1 MDNYNNRVSWA
12 LDQSLIKA
20 AALSHEYVTLEH
32 LLYVL
37 MDEQDVLELLGK
49 MGCSHANIIRDLEE
63 NLAQRDDITVEK
75 LDGMGPRQTLALD
88 RVFNRAVTQVIFTGR
103 KQMFCK
109 DLIVSLLSETSSH
122 AAYILKKNG
131 ASRDKVV
138 KIIEKDFYDAFA
150 NSINRGMP
158 RGMAGGPDS
167 QGQIKF
173 EDFCENLNISA
184 SEGKIDPVIGRS
196 EEILEISEVLARR
209 KKNNVIIVGE
219 PGVGKTAIAEGLA
232 RNIVNDECPD
242 MLKDKIVY
250 SLDVTA
256 MVAGTKYR
264 GEFEERAKIVFEQLS
279 EKDNVILFI
288 DEIHMIMGAGSAGGS
303 NIDIANLLKPL
314 LAGGKLLCMGAT
326 TSEEYRE
333 NFEKDRALQRRFQK
347 VVIEQPSKE
356 DTKLIVKGLK
366 KYYEEFH
373 GNEYDDDALDYAVD
387 LAERYM
393 HGKYNPDRAIDIID
407 VAGARTKLHKS
418 TGKIDRGA
426 VEQAVSKITRIPLDM
441 IDAKENTNYAN
452 LEHNIRQKLFGQN
465 KAISTLVESILVAK
479 SGMRPTNKPIGS
491 FLFVGPTGTGKTEL
505 CRQLANNLDVT
516 LRKYDMSEYME
527 QHSVSKLIGA
537 PPGYVGHAEGGAGS
551 GKLINDVEETPNCII
566 LLDEV
571 EKAHPSVMNLLLQV
585 MDDGRLTS
593 STGKVADFSNAIVI
607 MTSNLGA
614 SQKSKMA
621 IGFSNDNDDASL
633 QAVKKFFSPE
643 FRNRLD
649 AMVEFVALQ
658 REHIDMIVDKSIN
671 ELNEMMTDKGV
682 VIELTLG
689 AKSWM
694 RERGYIPDMGARPLQ
709 RVIND
714 YIKKPLSKEILFGQL
729 INGGKVTVR
738 VANDKL
744 EFTYG

>member
-1 MDNYNNRVSWA
+1 MDNHSDNVNLVIEKA
-12 LDQSLIKA
+12 LMKA

-32 LLYVL
+32 VLYCL
-37 MDEQDVLELLGK
+37 MEEQDVEELLTAMK
-49 MGCSHANIIRDLEE
+49 CSTSEILRELEE
-63 NLAQRDDITVEK
+63 NLAQRDDITVAD
-75 LDGMGPRQTLALD
+75 LSIAPRQTMAID
-88 RVFNRAVTQVIFTGR
+88 RLFNRAVTQVIFTGR

-109 DLIVSLLSETSSH
+109 DLIVSMLSESTSH
-122 AAYILKKNG
+122 AYYILRKYG
-131 ASRDKVV
+131 ATRQKV
-138 KIIEKDFYDAFA
+138 IDILQAEFYQQL
-150 NSINRGMP
+150 GKEP
-158 RGMAGGPDS
+158 RKGGMAGQSEGAPV
-167 QGQIKF
+167 KF
-173 EDFCENLNISA
+173 EDFCVNLNVEA
-184 SEGKIDPVIGRS
+184 ADGRIDPVIGR
-196 EEILEISEVLARR
+196 ENEIIEISEVLARR

-232 RNIVNDECPD
+232 RNIVNDECPE
-242 MLKDKIVY
+242 MLMGKIVY
-250 SLDVTA
+250 SLDVTS

-264 GEFEERAKIVFEQLS
+264 GEFEERAKLVFDQLAQR
-279 EKDNVILFI
+279 DNVILFI

-347 VVIEQPSKE
+347 VVIEQPSKD

-373 GNEYDDDALDYAVD
+373 ETVYDEDALDYAVD

-393 HGKYNPDRAIDIID
+393 HGKFNPDRAIDIID
-407 VAGARTKLHKS
+407 VAGARTRLHKI
-418 TGKIDRGA
+418 TGNIDRSA
-426 VEQAVSKITRIPLDM
+426 VEHAVSKLTRIPIDM

-452 LEHNIRQKLFGQN
+452 LEGNIKKKLFGQDS
-465 KAISTLVESILVAK
+465 AVSTLVEAIFVAK

-505 CRQLANNLDVT
+505 CRQLASNLDVT

-551 GKLINDVEETPNCII
+551 GKLINDLEETPNCII

-614 SQKSKMA
+614 AQKSKRA
-621 IGFSNDNDDASL
+621 IGFSNDHDDASM
-633 QAVKKFFSPE
+633 QAVNKFFSPE

-649 AMVEFVALQ
+649 AMVEFVALG

-671 ELNEMMTDKGV
+671 ELNTMMKDKGV

-689 AKSWM
+689 ARTWF
-694 RERGYIPDMGARPLQ
+694 REKGYIPDMGARPLQ

-714 YIKKPLSKEILFGQL
+714 HIKKPLSKEVLFGKL
-729 INGGKVTVR
+729 TDGGRVIIKVVDDEL
-738 VANDKL
+738 VFN
-744 EFTYG
+744 YG

>member
-75 LDGMGPRQTLALD
+75 LDGMGPRQTLAID

-279 EKDNVILFI
+279 AKDNVILFI

-621 IGFSNDNDDASL
+621 IGFSNDNNDASL